1 MQQPYWASI
10 HDDLADGIQF
20 VANHGGVIESTEG
33 SPQRPAKKRRR
44 FSRVLDTQIRI
55 SVPHPPTSPAR
66 PSDPSPPPPAA
77 VVDDS
82 PSPLPPTPPAAVTDD
97 SPSPLPP
104 TPPAAVVDDSPS
116 PLPIPPTTAVDDS
129 LSPLPPTPPTAAVD
143 DSRSPLPPTPA
154 APGSHPPSPQAIH
167 PIQVILITST

>member
-66 PSDPSPPPPAA
+66 PSDPPPP
-77 VVDDS
+77 
-82 PSPLPPTPPAAVTDD
+82 
-97 SPSPLPP
+97 
-104 TPPAAVVDDSPS
+104 PPAAVVDDSPS
-116 PLPIPPTTAVDDS
+116 PLPIPPTAAVDDS
-129 LSPLPPTPPTAAVD
+129 LSPLPLTPPTAAVD

-154 APGSHPPSPQAIH
+154 APGSHPPSPQAIP

>member
-66 PSDPSPPPPAA
+66 PSDPPPP
-77 VVDDS
+77 
-82 PSPLPPTPPAAVTDD
+82 
-97 SPSPLPP
+97 
-104 TPPAAVVDDSPS
+104 PPAAVVDDSPS
-116 PLPIPPTTAVDDS
+116 PLPIPPTAAVDDS
-129 LSPLPPTPPTAAVD
+129 LSPLPLTPPTAAEFRL
-143 DSRSPLPPTPA
+143 SPPSHRTPAAPRSPLPPL
-154 APGSHPPSPQAIH
+154 QAIS